1 MTPEGEQH
9 LQRLLAA
16 LPQIKESIN
25 EFTLKT
31 FRCRGGRLGSGMGG
45 LLEGLW
51 GFYARSVL
59 SASSPDVYDIAWIP
73 NHAYNDFAL
82 LDAAEAWDPETGG
95 GVIFGI
101 EAKSMNLG
109 ADETKG
115 HFDVLQSQLA
125 EDDQLLVIV
134 WRWTA
139 VDGTAVDE
147 AAAVVYPEVVD
158 QFIGPALEI
167 AMLRDALHE
176 ARGGTFVAAG
186 SCPDGCPTATCVHI
200 GEPLNSSGV
209 RERRTGPEAARGS
222 KTSYQANFGGLK
234 RMVAARADARPVLD
248 EQMAQSEV
256 RRAYVEFVRSF
267 PSLFSS

>member
-1 MTPEGEQH
+1 M
-9 LQRLLAA
+9 
-16 LPQIKESIN
+16 
-25 EFTLKT
+25 
-31 FRCRGGRLGSGMGG
+31 
-45 LLEGLW
+45 
-51 GFYARSVL
+51 
-59 SASSPDVYDIAWIP
+59 SSPDVYDIAWIP

-82 LDAAEAWDPETGG
+82 LDATEAWDPETGN

-125 EDDQLLVIV
+125 DDDQLLVIV

-139 VDGTAVDE
+139 VDE
-147 AAAVVYPEVVD
+147 AGVVVFPEVVD

-167 AMLRDALHE
+167 AILRDALHA
-176 ARGGTFVAAG
+176 ARGGWFVAAG
-186 SCPDGCPTATCVHI
+186 SCPDGCPTATCAHI

-234 RMVAARADARPVLD
+234 RMVAARADARPIL
-248 EQMAQSEV
+248 EAQTAASEV